1 MSARRSHLL
10 LVNPSAGRGRTRKIL
25 PEVESAL
32 RERGIDYELVLTRS
46 LEHAR
51 SEARGAAGRHE
62 VIVVMSGD
70 GLLGQIGGELAETDA
85 VMGII
90 PGGRGNDLARVLGIP
105 FEPGPAVDV
114 LAAGEERSIDVG
126 EVNGN
131 RFLCIASCGFD
142 SDANR
147 IANEAR
153 LVKGHV
159 VYLYAAL
166 RALAAWKPARFTVR
180 LDGEVHEFTGYG
192 VAVAN
197 SRAYGGGMFVAPD
210 AELDDARFDVVW
222 CSQMGKLR
230 FLLSNL
236 PKVFKGTHVENPE
249 VTVMRATEVEIEAHR
264 PFAIYADGDAVA
276 ELPARLRLLPR
287 ALRLIAPPPR

>member
-1 MSARRSHLL
+1 MTAGRSHLL

-25 PEVESAL
+25 PEVESAM
-32 RERGIDYELVLTRS
+32 RERGLDYELVLTRS

-85 VMGII
+85 VLGII

-126 EVNGN
+126 DVNGH
-131 RFLCIASCGFD
+131 RFLCIASCGLD

-153 LVKGHV
+153 VIKGDV

-180 LDGEVHEFTGYG
+180 LDGEVHEFTGYS

-197 SRAYGGGMFVAPD
+197 SAAYGGGMYVAPE
-210 AELDDARFDVVW
+210 AEIDDGRFDVV
-222 CSQMGKLR
+222 CSGHMGKLR
-230 FLLSNL
+230 ALANL
-236 PKVFKGTHVENPE
+236 PKVFKGTHTEVPE
-249 VTVMRATEVEIEAHR
+249 VTVSRGAEVEIEADR